1 MLEEK
6 GREMEGRV
14 ELVMV
19 QDERRGAREDVDSA
33 NKRQLKW
40 CFKYYGN
47 HQLHQHLQHLQVSHH
62 LLQVNIIDAWFNQI
76 EENSHG
82 SSQDETMC
90 PGQIEWFTSKKS
102 NSLGEYDMKKY
113 EYDMKQKPG
122 EYDMAL
128 NWYQPQILVLSC
140 PTVSRAAVSKYICI
154 HHQS

>member
-1 MLEEK
+1 ML
-6 GREMEGRV
+6 
-14 ELVMV
+14 
-19 QDERRGAREDVDSA
+19 
-33 NKRQLKW
+33 
-40 CFKYYGN
+40 Y
-47 HQLHQHLQHLQVSHH
+47 
-62 LLQVNIIDAWFNQI
+62 FNQL

-128 NWYQPQILVLSC
+128 N
-140 PTVSRAAVSKYICI
+140 
-154 HHQS
+154 